1 MSIEALPC
9 IICGTSLK
17 NVWQDAENQP
27 NDGVACTTRGN
38 YGSTVFDPVLSGEFL
53 EFNLC
58 DPCLVKAGEQGRI
71 YMART
76 AQPIAMG
83 EWGIVGWYEAPYV
96 PVTWHQGMPGY
107 EDTIHVDDIEEF
119 RSLGKKARLSPG
131 LEDTVIARPATCSH
145 EHCEWIKEEQRY
157 DCER

>member
-1 MSIEALPC
+1 VSIEALPC
-9 IICGTSLK
+9 LVCGKRLI
-17 NVWQDAENQP
+17 NVWQAAENQP
-27 NDGVACTTRGN
+27 NDGVACTTHSN

-76 AQPIAMG
+76 KRPITMR
-83 EWGIVGWYEAPYV
+83 EYGIVGWYEAPYV

-107 EDTIHVDDIEEF
+107 EDMLEVDDIKEF
-119 RSLGKKARLSPG
+119 RELGRKAHLFPD
-131 LEDTVIARPATCSH
+131 LEGTVIT
-145 EHCEWIKEEQRY
+145 EEEGI
-157 DCER
+157 ERG